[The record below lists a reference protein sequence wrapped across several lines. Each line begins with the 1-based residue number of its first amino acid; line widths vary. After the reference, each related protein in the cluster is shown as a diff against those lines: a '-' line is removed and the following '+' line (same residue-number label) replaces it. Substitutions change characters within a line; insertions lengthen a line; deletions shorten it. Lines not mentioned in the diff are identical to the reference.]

1 MLLMAFI
8 YISSLHKK
16 VQSASAD
23 NTTLASNQQGKYV
36 KQAVCSTEATQ
47 IRDFLVW
54 FQESQISYFI
64 KRCARQNLIPMN
76 TTNYATQ

>member
-47 IRDFLVW
+47 IRDFLV
-54 FQESQISYFI
+54 
-64 KRCARQNLIPMN
+64 
-76 TTNYATQ
+76 